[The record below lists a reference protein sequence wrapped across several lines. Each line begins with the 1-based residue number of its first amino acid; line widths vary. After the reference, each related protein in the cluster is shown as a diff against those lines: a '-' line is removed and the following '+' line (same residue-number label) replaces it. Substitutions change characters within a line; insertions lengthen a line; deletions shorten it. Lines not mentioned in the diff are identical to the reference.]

1 MGLRDMI
8 TKWSIRDIAR
18 TQFRLFN
25 LARQKNRNALE
36 REVAPLLF
44 MRRMGS
50 VILPK
55 GQQERI
61 DAYTRLQGLP
71 KTLRQACHAI
81 AVIEFKINPLDQKNV
96 ALLTRTIDKQ
106 LDRLGYA
113 EE

>member
-1 MGLRDMI
+1 MGLRNMI
-8 TKWSIRDIAR
+8 TKWSVRDIAR

-25 LARQKNRNALE
+25 LARQDNQLALE
-36 REVAPLLF
+36 REIAPLLF

-50 VILPK
+50 FILPK

-61 DAYTRLQGLP
+61 DAHTQLHGLP

-81 AVIEFKINPLDQKNV
+81 AVIEFKIHPLDQENV